1 MHICSL
7 INLGE
12 LVAFTGNGHFISLS
26 FLQAEELDLPEIL
39 KKKEEIAETRN
50 ALFQEISHEKKQ
62 YVCVKRSFIFLD
74 TGFRF

>member
-1 MHICSL
+1 ML
-7 INLGE
+7 IASN
-12 LVAFTGNGHFISLS
+12 GNDQFIILS

-62 YVCVKRSFIFLD
+62 YVCLD
-74 TGFRF
+74 LYKDHSILRRY